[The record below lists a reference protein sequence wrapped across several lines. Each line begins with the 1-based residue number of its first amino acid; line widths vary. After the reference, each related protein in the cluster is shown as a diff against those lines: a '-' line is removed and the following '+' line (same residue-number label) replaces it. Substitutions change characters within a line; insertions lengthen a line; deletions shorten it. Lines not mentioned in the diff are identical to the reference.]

1 MSSIQKKIEH
11 TIYNCLYKTKINS
24 DMFLSM
30 LLYIKN
36 NKINILQNPQKKFAS
51 KMNLTFSS
59 FISYHFLLKI
69 NMSDI
74 IFNLLY
80 KSYQYLVEVV
90 VGMIGLGVSVRFM
103 VFNATFNNISVISWR
118 SVLLAEEVMIGRNRI
133 QDKYP
138 I

>member
-1 MSSIQKKIEH
+1 
-11 TIYNCLYKTKINS
+11 
-24 DMFLSM
+24 
-30 LLYIKN
+30 
-36 NKINILQNPQKKFAS
+36 
-51 KMNLTFSS
+51 MNLLTFSS

-103 VFNATFNNISVISWR
+103 VLNATFNNISVISWR
-118 SVLLAEEVMIGRNRI
+118 SVLLVEEVMIGRNRI
-133 QDKYP
+133 QDKYS